1 MNDQT
6 TKPTKPSITVRA
18 QDVYGKTMF
27 YPVDEAANIFCAIS
41 GRITLSDNN
50 LARIRKLG
58 FAILVQRTTHVETSE
73 YTTEFTTP

>member
-1 MNDQT
+1 MSQDQT
-6 TKPTKPSITVRA
+6 TKPTITVRA

-27 YPVDEAANIFCAIS
+27 YPVDEVANIFCSIA
-41 GRITLSDNN
+41 GRTTLSDNI

-58 FAILVQRTTHVETSE
+58 YTILVQRITHVETTG

>member
-6 TKPTKPSITVRA
+6 TKPSITVRA

-27 YPVDEAANIFCAIS
+27 YPVDEAANLFCAIA
-41 GRITLSDNN
+41 GRTTLNDNN

-58 FAILVQRTTHVETSE
+58 YTILVQRITHVETSE